1 LMKTFKAAATFFLGI
16 GLLFFCMHCKSVTGS
31 DEGFSARILIYNNC
45 GATLDI
51 YLDDNYQF
59 AIADGTTETIKDL
72 TEEEHKLNAFLTG
85 TNTLVLS
92 ESFNATDEGDYEW
105 TINGQ
110 ATIAVKNGYGETLY
124 IYENS
129 EYLGHIEDNE
139 TVTVPD
145 VAFGS
150 YNFEATTAENS
161 TVIASATIEVTEIKE
176 YSWIIQ

>member
-1 LMKTFKAAATFFLGI
+1 MRAFKTVAAFSLGMC
-16 GLLFFCMHCKSVTGS
+16 LLFSGMSCKSVTGS
-31 DEGFSARILIYNNC
+31 DEGFAARILIYNNC

-51 YLDDNYQF
+51 FLDDNFQF
-59 AIADGTTETIKDL
+59 AIADGNTDIISDL
-72 TEEEHKLNAFLTG
+72 TEKEHKLDAFLTG

-92 ESFNATDEGDYEW
+92 ESFDATDEGDYEW

-110 ATIAVKNGYGETLY
+110 ATIAIKNDFGETLY
-124 IYENS
+124 TYENS

-139 TVTVPD
+139 TVTIPD

-150 YNFEATTAENS
+150 YNFEATIAESS
-161 TVIASATIEVTEIKE
+161 TVIAAATIEVTEIKE

>member
-1 LMKTFKAAATFFLGI
+1 
-16 GLLFFCMHCKSVTGS
+16 
-31 DEGFSARILIYNNC
+31 
-45 GATLDI
+45 
-51 YLDDNYQF
+51 
-59 AIADGTTETIKDL
+59 
-72 TEEEHKLNAFLTG
+72 
-85 TNTLVLS
+85 
-92 ESFNATDEGDYEW
+92 
-105 TINGQ
+105 
-110 ATIAVKNGYGETLY
+110 LY